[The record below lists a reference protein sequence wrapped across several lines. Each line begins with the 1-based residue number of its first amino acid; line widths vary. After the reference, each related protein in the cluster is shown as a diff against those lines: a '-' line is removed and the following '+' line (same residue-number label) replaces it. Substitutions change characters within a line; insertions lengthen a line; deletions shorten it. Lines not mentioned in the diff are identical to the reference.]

1 MKNQIFETL
10 KPYLGKII
18 SALTLKSTESV
29 IDLTLPLIMA
39 DIIDKGVMKQDI
51 NYVISRGLF
60 MIVVATLGYISA
72 IICNYYSVQASQGFG
87 KDLREKI
94 FIKIQG
100 FNFNQ
105 LNRFTQ
111 ASLITRV
118 TQDVTQIVMTSYM
131 CMRMVV
137 KGLVTGIGAVI
148 MSFIINPSLSTILL
162 IIVPTT
168 VYLTYFYMKK
178 SIPLYTELQIR
189 LDKLT
194 QIIRENLVGIR
205 VIKALVR
212 EGVEKK
218 KFEDRNTSFAEKNIE
233 SQNLIDSR
241 SPFIALLLNL
251 GVCAIL
257 WFGGQK
263 VSLGSIKVG
272 EVVAFVNYMSMILFS
287 LNALSF
293 LFSLLSKTVVS
304 SERINE
310 VLEESTE
317 ISEENEVSK
326 DINSNFTIEFKD
338 VYFSYEKTS
347 PWVLENLNFK
357 IKKGEIVSI
366 IGGVGSGKS
375 TLINLIPRFYDVSK
389 GSVLV
394 DGIDVKKYNLKIL
407 REKIGLVMQKTF
419 LFSQSIEDNVRW
431 GNPIASQ
438 NEIET
443 IVEKSQGSEFI
454 NNLPEKYKTKVA
466 KGGMNF
472 SGGQKQRISIART
485 LIKECEILI
494 FDDSFSALD
503 FITEAK
509 LKKEILS
516 LKRDKTI
523 IIISQRISSIKN
535 SDKIIVLDNGKI
547 CGIGTHKELLKY
559 CEIYK
564 EICQSQ
570 EICSKEGESYENKK

>member
-10 KPYLGKII
+10 KPYLGKVI
-18 SALTLKSTESV
+18 SALTLKSTESI

-39 DIIDKGVMKQDI
+39 DIIDKGVIKQDI
-51 NYVISRGLF
+51 NYIISKGLF
-60 MIVVATLGYISA
+60 MITVATLGYISA

-94 FIKIQG
+94 FVKIQG

-162 IIVPTT
+162 IIVPAT

-212 EGVEKK
+212 EDTEKK

-251 GVCAIL
+251 GICAIL
-257 WFGGQK
+257 WFGGEK
-263 VSLGSIKVG
+263 VNLGSIKIG
-272 EVVAFVNYMSMILFS
+272 EVVAFINYMSMILFS

-293 LFSLLSKTVVS
+293 LFTLLSKTVVS
-304 SERINE
+304 SKRIND
-310 VLEESTE
+310 VLEES
-317 ISEENEVSK
+317 SETSESNEVL
-326 DINSNFTIEFKD
+326 DNVESNFAIEFKD

-347 PWVLENLNFK
+347 SWILEDINFK
-357 IKKGEIVSI
+357 IKKGETVAI

-375 TLINLIPRFYDVSK
+375 TLVNLIPRFYDVSK
-389 GSVLV
+389 GSILIN
-394 DGIDVKKYNLKIL
+394 GIDVKKYNLKVL

-431 GNPIASQ
+431 GKASASQ
-438 NEIET
+438 NEIED
-443 IVEKSQGSEFI
+443 IVEKSQGSEFV
-454 NNLPEKYKTKVA
+454 NNLSEKYKTKVV

-516 LKRDKTI
+516 LKGDKTI
-523 IIISQRISSIKN
+523 LIISQRISSVKN
-535 SDKIIVLDNGKI
+535 SDKIVVLDNGKI
-547 CGIGTHKELLKY
+547 CGIGTHKELLKNS
-559 CEIYK
+559 EIYK

-570 EICSKEGESYENKK
+570 EICSKEGEFYESKK

>member
-10 KPYLGKII
+10 KPYLGKVI
-18 SALTLKSTESV
+18 SALTLKSTESI

-39 DIIDKGVMKQDI
+39 DIIDKGVIKQDI
-51 NYVISRGLF
+51 NYIISKGLF
-60 MIVVATLGYISA
+60 MIAVATLGYISA

-94 FIKIQG
+94 FVKIQG

-162 IIVPTT
+162 IIVPAT

-212 EGVEKK
+212 EDTEKK

-251 GVCAIL
+251 GICAIL
-257 WFGGQK
+257 WFGGEK
-263 VSLGSIKVG
+263 VNLGSIKIG
-272 EVVAFVNYMSMILFS
+272 EVVAFINYMSMILFS

-293 LFSLLSKTVVS
+293 LFTLLSKTVVS
-304 SERINE
+304 SKRIND
-310 VLEESTE
+310 VLEES
-317 ISEENEVSK
+317 SETSESNEVL
-326 DINSNFTIEFKD
+326 DNVESNFAIEFKD

-347 PWVLENLNFK
+347 SWILEDINFK
-357 IKKGEIVSI
+357 IKKGETVAI

-389 GSVLV
+389 GSILIN
-394 DGIDVKKYNLKIL
+394 GINVKKYNLKIL

-431 GNPIASQ
+431 GKPTASQ
-438 NEIET
+438 NEIEDV
-443 IVEKSQGSEFI
+443 VEKSQGSEFV
-454 NNLPEKYKTKVA
+454 NNLSEKYKTKVV

-516 LKRDKTI
+516 LKGDKTI
-523 IIISQRISSIKN
+523 LIISQRISSVKN
-535 SDKIIVLDNGKI
+535 SDKIVVLDNGKI
-547 CGIGTHKELLKY
+547 CGIGTHKELLKNS
-559 CEIYK
+559 EIYK

-570 EICSKEGESYENKK
+570 EIWSKEGEFYESKK

>member
-10 KPYLGKII
+10 KPYLGKVI
-18 SALTLKSTESV
+18 SALTLKSTESI

-51 NYVISRGLF
+51 DYVISRGLF
-60 MIVVATLGYISA
+60 MIAVATLGYISA
-72 IICNYYSVQASQGFG
+72 IVCNYYSVQASQGFG

-162 IIVPTT
+162 IIVPIT

-212 EGVEKK
+212 EGVENQ
-218 KFEDRNTSFAEKNIE
+218 KFEDRNTDFAEKNIE
-233 SQNLIDSR
+233 SQNLIDSK

-251 GVCAIL
+251 GICAIL

-263 VSLGSIKVG
+263 VNLGSIKVG
-272 EVVAFVNYMSMILFS
+272 EVVAFVNYVSMIFFS

-293 LFSLLSKTVVS
+293 LFTLLSKTVVS

-317 ISEENEVSK
+317 TSEENEVSK
-326 DINSNFTIEFKD
+326 NIDSNFSIEFKD
-338 VYFSYEKTS
+338 VYFSYEKNS
-347 PWVLENLNFK
+347 PWVLENINFK
-357 IKKGEIVSI
+357 IKKGEIISI

-375 TLINLIPRFYDVSK
+375 TLINLIPRFYDVSS
-389 GSVLV
+389 GSILV
-394 DGIDVKKYNLKIL
+394 DGIDIKKYNLKIL
-407 REKIGLVMQKTF
+407 REKIDLVMQKTF
-419 LFSQSIEDNVRW
+419 LFSQSIEDNVKW
-431 GNPIASQ
+431 GKLTASQ

-443 IVEKSQGSEFI
+443 IVEKSQGSEFV

-516 LKRDKTI
+516 LKGDKTV

-535 SDKIIVLDNGKI
+535 SDKIIVLDNGRI
-547 CGIGTHKELLKY
+547 CGTGTHTELLNS